1 MRLSEVA
8 DGGTREASATP
19 AYQLHAVLPRSF
31 PHPPS
36 PTPHFSG
43 SGGSTPP
50 PPLTEVTA
58 PHWSPRPEPLA
69 FSHLPFLMPPA
80 TNGSLP
86 SSETFTGSRLPSEQG
101 PGAAPAGP
109 AWLCSFSPIPHPPH
123 THPSCFTR
131 PSLPRVP
138 LGRLCL
144 HPNALRPSAGVPG
157 RLVEPLPP

>member
-1 MRLSEVA
+1 MGPEKPAPPPPISSMQYSRDASHTRPPRLPIFLDRVA
-8 DGGTREASATP
+8 A
-19 AYQLHAVLPRSF
+19 PR
-31 PHPPS
+31 
-36 PTPHFSG
+36 
-43 SGGSTPP
+43 P

-58 PHWSPRPEPLA
+58 SALVSPPRTTCL
-69 FSHLPFLMPPA
+69 FSFVLLDAASNKWVIARLRNLH
-80 TNGSLP
+80 
-86 SSETFTGSRLPSEQG
+86 RLPT
-101 PGAAPAGP
+101 ALRTRARC
-109 AWLCSFSPIPHPPH
+109 CSSRARLALQLLPNPPHPPH